1 MNTNRVRWLFR
12 LAAIYGVVGLLPLYL
27 APLPPVGA
35 EFQLG
40 FIGLALVFQAL
51 FWLIGGDPVR
61 WRALMPFGVAEK
73 LSFGLPVMLLA
84 AQHRA
89 NPQLAAGA
97 MIDLALGAAFVWAFL
112 ATGRGSPD

>member
-1 MNTNRVRWLFR
+1 MTDNKVRWLFR
-12 LAAIYGVVGLLPLYL
+12 LAAIYGAVGLLPLYL
-27 APLPPVGA
+27 APLPATGA

-51 FWLIGGDPVR
+51 FWLIGTDPAR

-73 LSFGLPVMLLA
+73 LSFGLPVILLA
-84 AQHRA
+84 AQNRA

-97 MIDLALGAAFVWAFL
+97 VIDLVLGAAFLWAYWR
-112 ATGRGSPD
+112 TGRRAA